1 MIYTVV
7 NRGGITVKLQDLKHF
22 LSSVF
27 TRNSPP
33 RGDAL
38 QYASE
43 EVKRDTDIIRAAV
56 KSDDAK
62 KLKP

>member
-1 MIYTVV
+1 M
-7 NRGGITVKLQDLKHF
+7 KLQDLKHF